1 VIGNSP
7 NLSVKW
13 FDMLYFN
20 RFLYLLVKVIASF
33 IFVRY
38 LTNGKGRA
46 NTDNTMLYLRRA
58 NSYINQ

>member
-1 VIGNSP
+1 
-7 NLSVKW
+7 
-13 FDMLYFN
+13 MLYFN
-20 RFLYLLVKVIASF
+20 CFLYLLVKVIASF

-46 NTDNTMLYLRRA
+46 NADNTMLYLRRA